1 MAASTGPDNNSFQ
14 IPEVQLGDTFNL
26 WRDATNTSIYKLNK
40 LRVYSGT
47 SSASIDLVTTAGGT
61 LTANLA
67 DNVNK
72 GVTFIQPVSFESGVT
87 FNGEVTFNAP
97 RFTVN
102 AQIVTIDD
110 YNLVLGDTGSP
121 SDTSIDA
128 AGGGGLFL
136 RRGTSGN
143 TAEWVWRPVN
153 VQGVTGVWRANTHI
167 GFSGATS
174 GLYPN
179 NGGVLPVHG
188 TGIRLDG
195 GLTSEHGLAIDLS
208 TTGVNGTT
216 SERMV
221 QFSRYSPAGSTAF
234 IDVFA
239 GPSYG
244 SRPFV
249 NVRDGANRKTVTQS
263 NHTFA
268 VGTPLRYQVGGTP
281 WIGAQA
287 DNAGN
292 AEVIGVVSR
301 VISGD
306 EFEITYIGDVVDI
319 SPSVVADGDS
329 LVPGSVYYLNPN
341 IAGKVVSTA
350 PTAAG
355 TVHKAVFLATSATT
369 ATVIP
374 WTGGVISSPVQLSYA
389 TSVSTRISQ
398 LNAFRPGDVVRFKA
412 GPLTSLTYNYSPP
425 ATGSTA
431 AQYPHGIY
439 VKAQAN
445 TAEDSE
451 VAGFVTSVSQI
462 VTSGGVPTGVNSSFD
477 ILMDGYFDISGI
489 SATTNGNDGTL
500 HPGNVYFLNSDCVGA
515 NPSLESS
522 TPSLNNQSP
531 TEALRVRKPMLFAVS
546 PQSGYL
552 FSYRGDVQGLSGL
565 CASVAL
571 ENLLIRNLNSGI
583 TGPLVFGLY
592 NGTVGGT
599 PVMHFPD
606 GGATGNVVIG
616 PYSGPSGYTQGATLE
631 VYGGIRAGTTN
642 ATSGSIIIAS
652 RYNSDGSAFPVTLNV
667 FGSQHL
673 TGNSVIGYGVRPDTA
688 STGFLST
695 TTANIPRGAI
705 LIGGSGSTATV
716 SFLGATMQ
724 TTAVGGAVPLTEFFT
739 ANTSG
744 ATFAGTSDHSGV
756 ARFASGVTF
765 AGTSDHSGV
774 ARFAVGVTFAGTSD
788 HTGEARFSGGVTAA
802 RIYGSGG
809 STFAGTL
816 HVAGGVTFAGT
827 SDHTGVA
834 RFAAGVTMNSSLSV
848 SNNLNVDSGTLF
860 VDAANDRV
868 GIGTSSPG
876 TSLDVSGVARFAV
889 GVTFAGTSDHTGEAR
904 FSGGVTAAR
913 IYGSGGSTFAGTLHV
928 VGGVTFAGTSD
939 HTGVARFSGGVTASQ
954 IYGSGGSTFAGILH
968 VVGGVTF
975 AGTSDHT
982 GVARFAA
989 GVTFIDTVTIHN
1001 SAPSSGSP
1009 RLRVQGNVGA
1019 LPTNSTS
1026 TVFISA
1032 TGPASGLADT
1042 HNALELR
1049 NGNQT
1054 SGSEVAARL
1063 TVYNG
1068 TSGLSIIQASALNGQ
1083 GNALPN
1089 PGGWSV
1095 GGYDAIIRTG
1105 QSNSKLHFA
1114 GGSNKPP
1121 HVTIDKDGQVG
1132 IGTSSPGSSLDV
1144 RGNVNIGIGLPN
1156 AILGV
1161 SGSISLHRQSGVL
1174 FHDSDNSNYVGFK
1187 APAVINDNRIWT
1199 LPAADG
1205 TNGQVL
1211 STNGSLTLS
1220 WKNADGVTGTNKQ
1233 IQYNEGGTLGATAS
1247 FVFEYTQSP
1256 GFSAGTVGVSGGM
1269 YSLGNVGVGITP
1281 GAISSRIYSNST
1293 AKLEVRGDIR
1303 IPSNGF
1309 FVNKGMTLPN
1319 AVETI
1324 ISADENAFIAG
1335 TLTVP
1340 SGATLTINTNGRLIV
1355 M

>member
-1 MAASTGPDNNSFQ
+1 
-14 IPEVQLGDTFNL
+14 
-26 WRDATNTSIYKLNK
+26 
-40 LRVYSGT
+40 
-47 SSASIDLVTTAGGT
+47 
-61 LTANLA
+61 
-67 DNVNK
+67 
-72 GVTFIQPVSFESGVT
+72 
-87 FNGEVTFNAP
+87 
-97 RFTVN
+97 
-102 AQIVTIDD
+102 
-110 YNLVLGDTGSP
+110 
-121 SDTSIDA
+121 
-128 AGGGGLFL
+128 
-136 RRGTSGN
+136 
-143 TAEWVWRPVN
+143 
-153 VQGVTGVWRANTHI
+153 
-167 GFSGATS
+167 
-174 GLYPN
+174 
-179 NGGVLPVHG
+179 
-188 TGIRLDG
+188 
-195 GLTSEHGLAIDLS
+195 
-208 TTGVNGTT
+208 
-216 SERMV
+216 
-221 QFSRYSPAGSTAF
+221 
-234 IDVFA
+234 
-239 GPSYG
+239 
-244 SRPFV
+244 
-249 NVRDGANRKTVTQS
+249 
-263 NHTFA
+263 
-268 VGTPLRYQVGGTP
+268 
-281 WIGAQA
+281 
-287 DNAGN
+287 
-292 AEVIGVVSR
+292 
-301 VISGD
+301 
-306 EFEITYIGDVVDI
+306 VD
-319 SPSVVADGDS
+319 
-329 LVPGSVYYLNPN
+329 
-341 IAGKVVSTA
+341 
-350 PTAAG
+350 
-355 TVHKAVFLATSATT
+355 
-369 ATVIP
+369 
-374 WTGGVISSPVQLSYA
+374 
-389 TSVSTRISQ
+389 
-398 LNAFRPGDVVRFKA
+398 
-412 GPLTSLTYNYSPP
+412 
-425 ATGSTA
+425 
-431 AQYPHGIY
+431 
-439 VKAQAN
+439 
-445 TAEDSE
+445 
-451 VAGFVTSVSQI
+451 
-462 VTSGGVPTGVNSSFD
+462 
-477 ILMDGYFDISGI
+477 
-489 SATTNGNDGTL
+489 
-500 HPGNVYFLNSDCVGA
+500 FLNSDCVGA

-982 GVARFAA
+982 GVARFASGVTFAGTSDHTGEARFSGGVTAARIYGSGGSTFAGILHVVGGVTFAGTSDHSGVARFAVGVTFAGTSDHSGVARFSGGISASGGVTFANNISVNGLRVGRGAGNISTNTAVGGGALLNNTTGGQNSAVGLDALKNNTIGQYNTAMGVNTMLNNTEGENNTAVGLQALANNTTADNNTAVGVNTLMNNTTGEKNTAIGMFAMQNGTTGEKNAALGYYALASNTIGNSNTAVGVNAMYEKTTGDDNVAIGGNAGRYQAVGSAGLTTTSNSIYIGANARGFNNSDNNTIVIGANAVADGANTTVIGNSSTTSTRVFGTLSTNGGISAAGGVTAARIYGSGGSTFAGTLHVVGGVTFAGTSDHTGVARFSGGVTASQIYGSGGSTFAGILHVVGGVTFAGTSDHTGVARFAA

-1335 TLTVP
+1335 TLNVP